1 MANSF
6 VTAKAIAERALP
18 HLVERIKMLPLIEF
32 GTYNGT
38 FRKWGD
44 TIQVR
49 KPMRGDTVDGASDI
63 SSAYQDIEDE
73 SVEIALNNQ
82 RAYPVKLTS
91 KEKTL
96 NLDDFTRQISVPAM
110 SKLAEY
116 ANLQV
121 LNLYKDIPY
130 FYGTAGTTPS
140 TLADLA
146 NSRKILQD
154 NLAAESGRAFIFD
167 SAAEA
172 KFLQLDTFAEVDK
185 SGTNVA
191 LRDALLG
198 RVYNTVMASDSM
210 VPTHTAGTYSALAD
224 VTITT
229 GAAAATSI
237 VLTSAAGTST
247 GKLEDG
253 DIFTLDGEQYTVTA
267 QTAAAASGVVTVA
280 IYPELPKAFGDM
292 TTVTVAFADVT
303 AGAHVPNLM
312 FQKSAFTIA
321 MAPLAPADGVDSAV
335 VSYNGFSIRVVRGY
349 DIDNDIN
356 KLRFDILFGVKT
368 LYPELAVRVLG

>member
-49 KPMRGDTVDGASDI
+49 KPMRGDTVDGSSDI
-63 SSAYQDIEDE
+63 SAAYQDIDDDA
-73 SVEIALNNQ
+73 VEIVLNNQ

-96 NLDDFTRQISVPAM
+96 NLDDFTRQISVPAIT
-110 SKLAEY
+110 KLAEY
-116 ANLQV
+116 ANAQV

-130 FYGTAGTTPS
+130 FYGTSGTTPS
-140 TLADLA
+140 GLADIA

-154 NLAAESGRAFIFD
+154 NLAAENNRAFIFD

-172 KFLQLDTFAEVDK
+172 KFLQLDSFAEVDK
-185 SGTNVA
+185 SGTNAA
-191 LRDALLG
+191 LRDAILG
-198 RVYNTVMASDSM
+198 RVYNTIMASDSM
-210 VPTHTAGTYSALAD
+210 IPTHTAGGYTALAD

-229 GAAAATSI
+229 GAAGATSI

-247 GKLEDG
+247 AKLEDG
-253 DIFTLDGEQYTVTA
+253 DIFTLDGNQYTVTA
-267 QTAAAASGVVTVA
+267 QTAAASSGVVTA
-280 IYPELPKAFGDM
+280 SIYPALPKAFGDM
-292 TTVTVAFADVT
+292 TSVAVTFADVS

-312 FQKSAFTIA
+312 FQRSAFTIA

-335 VSYNGFSIRVVRGY
+335 VSFGGFSIRVVRGY

>member
-1 MANSF
+1 MANTF

-49 KPMRGDTVDGASDI
+49 KPQRGDTVDGSSDI
-63 SSAYQDIEDE
+63 SSAYQDISDDV
-73 SVEIALNNQ
+73 VEIVLNNQ

-110 SKLAEY
+110 TKLAEY
-116 ANLQV
+116 ANAQV

-130 FYGTAGTTPS
+130 FYGTSGTTPS
-140 TLADLA
+140 SLADIA
-146 NSRKILQD
+146 NARKILQD
-154 NLAAESGRAFIFD
+154 NLAPEGNRSFIFD

-172 KFLQLDTFAEVDK
+172 KLLQLSNFAEIDK
-185 SGTNVA
+185 AGTNIA
-191 LRDALLG
+191 LRNALLG
-198 RVYNTVMASDSM
+198 RVYNTLMASDSQ
-210 VPTHTAGTYSALAD
+210 VPTHTAGGYSALAD

-229 GAAAATSI
+229 GASGASSI
-237 VLTSAAGTST
+237 VLTSSAGTST
-247 GKLEDG
+247 AKLEEG
-253 DIFTLDGEQYTVTA
+253 DIFSIDGYQFVVTA
-267 QTAAAASGVVTVA
+267 QTAAASSGVVTAA
-280 IYPELPKAFGDM
+280 IYPALPMAYGDFSSAA
-292 TTVTVAFADVT
+292 VTFPDVS
-303 AGAHVPNLM
+303 AGGHVPNLM
-312 FQKSAFTIA
+312 FNKSAFTIA

-335 VSYNGFSIRVVRGY
+335 VSFNGFSIRVVRGY
-349 DIDNDIN
+349 DMDNDIN

-368 LYPELAVRVLG
+368 LYPELATRVLG